1 MTENIVYTRE
11 QAIDFYRMAIEDL
24 KASKLLYRHKRYPL
38 AVFSLQQ
45 SIEKSF
51 KYYGIRTTL
60 WESKVDKLRHHPLKM
75 FYGPAQEQL
84 RMQKKISKNKDAPE
98 IAASLSSKM
107 GIDYEQGS
115 KEMVEYQNS
124 FISIINDCKG
134 YYYLDEETLSSWIS
148 EMKELCSS
156 FAEGYKKIYSK
167 KVTKE
172 QWDNTTDTFLNKM
185 EIVSL
190 ELCREHSIPQEK
202 QDELR
207 SNLESMKIQSRASL
221 EIYRA
226 RASYLLLLFEVGI
239 LLVILSTIIS
249 AHEQLSRYPFIKGEL
264 PEIDDDIDPLSY
276 YTKELPLIK
285 HFHQLQKYTQI
296 TLDLLGEMSYL
307 LDDPS
312 LLKNGE
318 KNSEAQSLPNMT

>member
-11 QAIDFYRMAIEDL
+11 QAIDFYRMALEDL

-51 KYYGIRTTL
+51 KYYGIRTSL
-60 WESKVDKLRHHPLKM
+60 WESKVGKLGHHPLKM
-75 FYGPAQEQL
+75 FYGLVQEQL
-84 RMQKKISKNKDAPE
+84 RVQKTISKNKDAQD
-98 IAASLSSKM
+98 IAATLSSKM
-107 GIDYEQGS
+107 GVDYEQGS
-115 KEMVEYQNS
+115 KEMVEYHNS

-134 YYYLDEETLSSWIS
+134 YYYLDEDTLSFRIN
-148 EMKELCSS
+148 ELMEICSS
-156 FAEGYKKIYSK
+156 FDEGYNNLYSK
-167 KVTKE
+167 EVTKE
-172 QWDNTTDTFLNKM
+172 QWDNNIDSLLKKM
-185 EIVSL
+185 EIASID
-190 ELCREHSIPQEK
+190 LCKEHSIPQEK
-202 QDELR
+202 QDDLL
-207 SNLESMKIQSRASL
+207 SHLESLKIQSKSSL
-221 EIYRA
+221 DIYRA

-239 LLVILSTIIS
+239 LLVFLSAIIS

-285 HFHQLQKYTQI
+285 HFPQLQKYTKI